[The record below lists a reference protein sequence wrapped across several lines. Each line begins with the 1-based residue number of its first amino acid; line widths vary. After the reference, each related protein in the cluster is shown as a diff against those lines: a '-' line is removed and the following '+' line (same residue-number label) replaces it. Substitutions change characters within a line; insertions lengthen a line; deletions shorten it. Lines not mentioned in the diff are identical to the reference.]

1 MMTMEYNHD
10 LELQASKEEGF
21 EEGLERG
28 LDKGI
33 NSLIE
38 SCRELNIQDSIII
51 SKVMKKFNLTREE
64 ALHYM

>member
-1 MMTMEYNHD
+1 MD
-10 LELQASKEEGF
+10 SELLAAREEGF
-21 EEGLERG
+21 EEGMERG

-33 NSLIE
+33 NALIE
-38 SCRELNIQDSIII
+38 TCRELNIQDSIII